1 MQSIQMRNIVKR
13 KDADKHKKSSITS
26 LIISNLR
33 RRKFLNP
40 PAKAYKR
47 KTNEKIRSFSD

>member
-1 MQSIQMRNIVKR
+1 MRNILKR
-13 KDADKHKKSSITS
+13 KDADKHKKRSITS